1 MSSLTRLSTSLIKL
15 SVLHFLIAGIALAAS
30 TSSLRGR
37 VTDANGALI
46 AGAEVTVINSSTN
59 SRRRVVSD
67 ARGLYLVPELPPG
80 VYSIEVSSRGFQRVI
95 RRQVVLNVAGVY
107 TEDFSLQVGALDEQV
122 VVEGNS
128 SLVNRESATVATVI
142 DRQFVANLPLN
153 GRSFQVLLE
162 LTPGVTLARSTIQS
176 TGQFSVN
183 GQRTNANYFMVDGV
197 GANFGASLTAQSYQQ
212 GSGTQPALSVL
223 GGFNNLVSVDALQE
237 FRVQTSGYDAQY
249 GRSPGA
255 QVSITTRSGGNEF
268 TGTLFNYFRNEALD
282 AADFFDK
289 INRVPK
295 RKLRQN
301 DFGGVLGGPIR
312 LPRQV
317 FGPLGYDGRDR
328 TFFFASYEQLR
339 LVQPQAGLFRARV
352 PSLAA
357 RAAATGPIRAVL
369 QAFPLPN
376 APRVAADGDPADSE
390 RYIAGLSYPSNLTTF
405 GVRFDH
411 RFSDQLTI
419 FGRFN
424 LSPSEQFFRSFPSQ
438 ENQFRK
444 DTRTYTG
451 GITWTITPRLVSDLR
466 LNYSSDRGAFDFV
479 GVPADGAVLPSDGLL
494 FPSFAPR
501 AVTAVSL
508 QTVPGNFSAGL
519 SAANLTQGKTLGQQ
533 QRQFNIVENLTYIA
547 GRHELK
553 FGVDYR
559 HLRPLQD
566 TRSLSISYNFATEAS
581 RRTGVPT
588 AISVQAFAPVTDFIV
603 RNASLYAQDAWR
615 LKRGMT
621 MTLGLR
627 YEINPPLD
635 GDRLPYQIDGL
646 ENPLTATLARPGT
659 RQWRTR
665 WNNLAPRVGLAWT
678 VSEKADLVLR
688 GGFGIFYDT
697 GMGTALRGF
706 SSFPYNTTL
715 NITNPAQLRFP
726 ALEADIQPPP
736 FADTLP
742 PPYNSSFFVFDRN
755 LQLPYTRQWNVTVEK
770 GLGRNNVLTIG
781 YVAAAGRRLL
791 RAEQLQN
798 FNAPFVQQRFGL
810 EARPLVVIN
819 PAIFGPNLAATAP
832 SAGSTVSVT
841 RNASNSDYHSFQ
853 AQFRR
858 RLARGLQTQISY
870 TWAKSMDDVSDETIT
885 GIPTDRLD
893 LRLERGTSDFD
904 IRHNFIT
911 ALTYDI
917 PTGRFLGGYRLTRAL
932 LGNWSVDAIGRLRS
946 ALPFNAI
953 SQAFDPLNIGTTRRL
968 DLKPGVPIYLDDV
981 AAPGGRRLN
990 PNAFAI
996 PTPGRQ
1002 GTLQRNT
1009 LRGFAVRQLDLSIR
1023 RQFNL
1028 TEKWRVQFRTEF
1040 FNLTNTPN
1048 FGDPAASFG
1057 FASFGYAQNMLGRGL
1072 SGATGATQTSPSPG
1086 FNSLYQI
1093 GGPRSIQFSLK
1104 ILY

>member
-1 MSSLTRLSTSLIKL
+1 MTSLSGFIENLAK
-15 SVLHFLIAGIALAAS
+15 VLILHLALVVTALPAA
-30 TSSLRGR
+30 TSSLRGS
-37 VTDANGALI
+37 VTDSMGLVI
-46 AGAEVTVINSSTN
+46 ARAEVTVTNNSTN
-59 SRRRVVSD
+59 SVRRTVTD
-67 ARGLYLVPELPPG
+67 ASGLYFVPELPPG
-80 VYSIEVSSRGFQRVI
+80 VYQIDVSRPGFQRVS
-95 RRQVVLNVAGVY
+95 RRQVILNVAGVA
-107 TEDFSLQVGALDEQV
+107 TEDFILSVGSLTDQAVI
-122 VVEGNS
+122 EGNS
-128 SLVNRESATVATVI
+128 SLISRESTTVATVV
-142 DRQFVANLPLN
+142 DRQFLANLPLN
-153 GRSFQVLLE
+153 GRSFQVLME

-255 QVSITTRSGGNEF
+255 QVSITTRSGGNEY

-289 INRVPK
+289 INRIPK

-301 DFGGVLGGPIR
+301 DFGGVFGGPIR
-312 LPRQV
+312 LPRKV

-357 RAAATGPIRAVL
+357 RAAATGPMKAVL
-369 QAFPLPN
+369 EAFPLPN

-390 RYIAGLSYPSNLTTF
+390 RYVAGLSYPSNLTTF
-405 GVRFDH
+405 GIRFDH

-424 LSPSEQFFRSFPSQ
+424 LAPSEQFIRSFPSQ

-444 DTRTYTG
+444 ETQTYTG
-451 GITWTITPRLVSDLR
+451 GVTWTVTPRLVSDLR
-466 LNYSSDRGAFDFV
+466 LNFSSDRGAFDFA
-479 GVPADGAVLPSDGLL
+479 GVPADGAVLPPDGLL

-553 FGVDYR
+553 FGADYR

-588 AISVQAFAPVTDFIV
+588 AISLQAFAPVTDFIV
-603 RNASLYAQDAWR
+603 RNFSLFAQDAWR
-615 LKRGMT
+615 LNRRMT
-621 MTLGLR
+621 MTFGLR
-627 YEINPPLD
+627 HEVNPPLD

-646 ENPLTATLARPGT
+646 ENPLTATIAPPGT

-665 WNNLAPRVGLAWT
+665 WDNLAPRIGLAWSI
-678 VSEKADLVLR
+678 SEKADLVLR

-697 GMGTALRGF
+697 GMGTALRGY

-726 ALEADIQPPP
+726 AVEADIRPPA

-755 LQLPYTRQWNVTVEK
+755 LQLPYTRQWNVAVEK
-770 GLGRNNVLTIG
+770 GLGRNNVVTIG

-791 RAEQLQN
+791 RSEQLQN
-798 FNAPFVQQRFGL
+798 FNAAFVQQRFNL
-810 EARPLVVIN
+810 EAKPLVVIN
-819 PAIFGPNLAATAP
+819 PAIFGPNLAATSP
-832 SAGSTVSVT
+832 VGGSTVSVT

-858 RLARGLQTQISY
+858 RLSRGLQAQVSY
-870 TWAKSMDDVSDETIT
+870 TWAKAMDDVSDETIT

-904 IRHNFIT
+904 IRHNLIT

-917 PTGRFLGGYRLTRAL
+917 PTGRILGRHRLSRAI
-932 LGNWSVDAIGRLRS
+932 LGNWSVDAIGRWRS

-968 DLKPGVPIYLDDV
+968 DLKPGVPVYLEDA

-990 PNAFAI
+990 PNAFSI
-996 PTPGRQ
+996 PAAGRQ
-1002 GTLQRNT
+1002 GTLQRNS
-1009 LRGFAVRQLDLSIR
+1009 LRGFAARQLDLSIR

-1057 FASFGYAQNMLGRGL
+1057 FASFGYVQNMLGRGL
-1072 SGATGATQTSPSPG
+1072 SGSTGATQTSPSPG
-1086 FNSLYQI
+1086 FNSLYQV